1 MVIGWV
7 IWHNGGKTGNVFS
20 LELNHGKKSDVQV
33 IQVIELF
40 VGARVLQEQ
49 EDFDHTVGRLTVV

>member
-1 MVIGWV
+1 VVIGWV

-20 LELNHGKKSDVQV
+20 LELNHGKKSYVQV

-49 EDFDHTVGRLTVV
+49 EDFVV